1 MSRHTI
7 LMTQAVGPADVEL
20 AAMAADKTD
29 KGSGT
34 RGTGMSLFRTGPNP
48 APSPVTLDL
57 ATGREIFASPLPSS
71 LLNPAKVWESLGSV
85 TLSPS
90 LLAGNGLFLDASDHP
105 AAVAFDVLR
114 TRLLHGLAEK
124 GWKRIAVT
132 SPTHGC
138 GKSFVATNLALSLSR
153 RPSSRTA
160 LLDLDLR
167 RPELAR
173 ILGIREEH
181 ALSEFL
187 SGEQPLESIF
197 CRHGRT
203 LALGLNG
210 VAVDKASETLHDPDT
225 VSALAAMLEQLDP
238 EVVIYDVPPVLVND
252 DVLALGPCVDAL
264 LLVTDGTKTTPEE
277 IRACERLLQGRIPLM
292 GVVLNRA
299 QDFSAGRY
307 RYAKG

>member
-1 MSRHTI
+1 MSRHMI
-7 LMTQAVGPADVEL
+7 LTPRPVGPADVEFSGMT
-20 AAMAADKTD
+20 ANKT
-29 KGSGT
+29 GT
-34 RGTGMSLFRTGPNP
+34 KAGARGAGVSLFRAGPLP
-48 APSPVTLDL
+48 TQPPVTLDL
-57 ATGREIFASPLPSS
+57 ALGREIFAQPLPSPFA
-71 LLNPAKVWESLGSV
+71 NPAKVWESLGPV
-85 TLSPS
+85 TLSPG

-105 AAVAFDVLR
+105 AAVAFDMLR

-124 GWKRIAVT
+124 GWKRIAVS

-167 RPELAR
+167 HPDLAR
-173 ILGIREEH
+173 LLGISGGH

-197 CRHGRT
+197 CRYGRT
-203 LALGLNG
+203 LALGMNAI
-210 VAVDKASETLHDPDT
+210 AVEKASETLHDPET

-238 EVVIYDVPPVLVND
+238 EVVIYDVPPLLVTD
-252 DVLALGPCVDAL
+252 DVLALAPCLDAV
-264 LLVTDGTKTTPEE
+264 LLVTDGTMTTPDE
-277 IRACERLLQGRIPLM
+277 IRDCENLLQGRIPLI